1 MSESNDPYVLSA
13 TEAGRLLSGAP
24 WSRLVIVGDSV
35 AEGVTEP
42 YAGYDLG
49 TWYDLVLA
57 ALRTVQP
64 DLVHLNLGR
73 RNLLTAEVRE
83 TQLQAALDFRPDLIV
98 ALCGGN
104 DAFRR
109 EFDPDAVEEQLEALF
124 EPLSATGG
132 TLVTSGFF
140 DIVGNPHR
148 HDAAAAL
155 FVDGELVAAVEE
167 GRLNREKKTPGFP
180 MSWHLPAWSG
190 PNRVSGGL
198 QKATTLRTTL
208 RSRWRSRRRGCAGRY
223 VTIAGPGLPRSC

>member
-1 MSESNDPYVLSA
+1 M
-13 TEAGRLLSGAP
+13 
-24 WSRLVIVGDSV
+24 
-35 AEGVTEP
+35 
-42 YAGYDLG
+42 
-49 TWYDLVLA
+49 LA

-148 HDAAAAL
+148 HDAAAAP

-167 GRLNREKKTPGFP
+167 ERLNRE
-180 MSWHLPAWSG
+180 
-190 PNRVSGGL
+190 
-198 QKATTLRTTL
+198 KATTLRTTL
-208 RSRWRSRRRGCAGRY
+208 RSRWRSQRRGCAGRY
-223 VTIAGPGLPRSC
+223 ATIAGPGLPRSC